1 MSEINNSV
9 LERAQRLFEANQF
22 LGLLA
27 LYEDVSAQTL
37 RHLSKDDK
45 LRLYFIAATAYLRV
59 GKVPDASKITNKL
72 VKACPDD
79 LGVLQL
85 AVQASCGMA
94 EYDRTILFATRYFEA
109 LETGRFSQKFGSGE
123 ALQSE
128 VYRFWG
134 RALKENG
141 HPEEAAAK
149 FRKAI
154 EAKSDDSLA
163 YLDLSHFYFQVKK
176 YGDAG
181 QVLAQGFKK
190 LTQTDELLQLAES
203 FCATRDGAAVCLKVF
218 ADAGK
223 WTKVLSVLEKHSSL
237 RTLTWAKKFKA
248 QALAGLGQWE
258 EAKFLYEEYLSAFL
272 DDWEVLNELG
282 NVCFQLGEFD
292 RAEECYRRA
301 LERNPAWEE
310 GWRNLSVSLSRMGK
324 LKEARA
330 SLEQYITLVP
340 EDKSVYGFFADL
352 LYRENEF
359 GRAVNFYE
367 DFLRFHP
374 AEKEAWVNLAD
385 CYFNLGHTQSALS
398 SYRQAHTLAPESDEI
413 RAKIE
418 AIRRQLPKI

>member
-1 MSEINNSV
+1 MSEVNNSV

-22 LGLLA
+22 LGLVALFEGLA
-27 LYEDVSAQTL
+27 AAEVRQLARQ
-37 RHLSKDDK
+37 DK
-45 LRLYFIAATAYLRV
+45 LRLYFIVASAYLRV
-59 GKVPDASKITNKL
+59 GKVPAASRFANML

-79 LGVLQL
+79 LGVLHL
-85 AVQASCGMA
+85 AAQASCGMA
-94 EYDRTILFATRYFEA
+94 EYDRTIHYAGRYFEA
-109 LETGRFSQKFGSGE
+109 LEAGHFSQKFNSAE
-123 ALQSE
+123 MLQSE
-128 VYRFWG
+128 VYRLWG
-134 RALKENG
+134 RALKESG
-141 HPEEAAAK
+141 QPDEAVVK
-149 FRKAI
+149 FLKAI

-176 YGDAG
+176 YGEAG
-181 QVLAQGFKK
+181 EILAQGFKK
-190 LTQTDELLQLAES
+190 APQSEELLKLAES
-203 FCATRDGAAVCLKVF
+203 FCATREGAAVCLKVF

-223 WTKVLSVLEKHSSL
+223 WSKVLTVLEKHSSL
-237 RTLTWAKKFKA
+237 RALAWAKKFKA

-282 NVCFQLGEFD
+282 NVCFHLGEFD

-310 GWRNLSVSLSRMGK
+310 GWRNLSVSLSRLGK

-340 EDKSVYGFFADL
+340 EDKTVYGFFADL

-374 AEKEAWVNLAD
+374 AEKEAWVKLAD
-385 CYFNLGHTQSALS
+385 CYLNLGHTQSALS
-398 SYRQAHTLAPESDEI
+398 SFRQAHTLSPESDEI
-413 RAKIE
+413 RTKME
-418 AIRRQLPKI
+418 ELRRQLPKI

>member
-1 MSEINNSV
+1 MSEVNNSV

-22 LGLLA
+22 LGLVA
-27 LYEDVSAQTL
+27 LFEGLSAATFRQ
-37 RHLSKDDK
+37 LSKPDK
-45 LRLYFIAATAYLRV
+45 LRLYFMAASSYLRV
-59 GKVPDASKITNKL
+59 GNVPNASKIANKL
-72 VKACPDD
+72 VRACPDD
-79 LGVLQL
+79 LGVLHL
-85 AVQASCGMA
+85 AVESSCGMA

-109 LETGRFSQKFGSGE
+109 LESGHFNQKFNSAE
-123 ALQSE
+123 TLQSE

-134 RALKENG
+134 RALKESG
-141 HPEEAAAK
+141 HPDEAALK

-154 EAKSDDSLA
+154 EAKGDDSLA

-176 YGDAG
+176 YGEAG
-181 QVLAQGFKK
+181 QVLSQGFKK
-190 LTQTDELLQLAES
+190 NPQSEELLKLAEG
-203 FCATRDGAAVCLKVF
+203 FCATREGAAVCLKVF

-223 WTKVLSVLEKHSSL
+223 WSKVLAVLEKHSSL
-237 RTLTWAKKFKA
+237 RTLVWAKKFKA

-310 GWRNLSVSLSRMGK
+310 GWRNLSVSLSRLGK

-374 AEKEAWVNLAD
+374 AEKEAWVKLAD
-385 CYFNLGHTQSALS
+385 CYLNLGHTQSALS

-413 RAKIE
+413 RTKME
-418 AIRRQLPKI
+418 EIRRQLPKI

>member
-1 MSEINNSV
+1 MSEVSNSV

-22 LGLLA
+22 LGLVA
-27 LYEDVSAQTL
+27 LFEGLSAAEVRQL
-37 RHLSKDDK
+37 PRPDK
-45 LRLYFIAATAYLRV
+45 LRLYFIAASAYLHV
-59 GKVPDASKITNKL
+59 GKVPAATKL
-72 VKACPDD
+72 ANMLIKACPDD
-79 LGVLQL
+79 LGILHL
-85 AVQASCGMA
+85 ATQASCMMA
-94 EYDRTILFATRYFEA
+94 EYDRTCHFAVRYFEA
-109 LETGRFSQKFGSGE
+109 LESGQFTQKFGSGE
-123 ALQSE
+123 RVQSE

-134 RALKENG
+134 RALKETG
-141 HPEEAAAK
+141 KSDEAAEK

-154 EAKSDDSLA
+154 EARSDDSQA

-176 YGDAG
+176 YGEAG
-181 QVLAQGFKK
+181 QILSQGIKK
-190 LTQTDELLQLAES
+190 APQSEELLKLAES
-203 FCATRDGAAVCLKVF
+203 LCSTREGAAVCLKVF

-223 WTKVLSVLEKHSSL
+223 WSKVLAILEKHSSL
-237 RTLTWAKKFKA
+237 RTLVWAKKFKA

-310 GWRNLSVSLSRMGK
+310 GWRNLSVSLSRLGK

-352 LYRENEF
+352 LYRESEF

-374 AEKEAWVNLAD
+374 AEKEAWVKLAD
-385 CYFNLGHTQSALS
+385 CYMNLGHAQSALS
-398 SYRQAHTLAPESDEI
+398 SYRQAHTLSPESDEI
-413 RAKIE
+413 KTKIE
-418 AIRRQLPKI
+418 ELRRQLPKI

>member
-1 MSEINNSV
+1 MNNSV

-22 LGLLA
+22 LGLVALFEGLPASEVRQLA
-27 LYEDVSAQTL
+27 
-37 RHLSKDDK
+37 RPDK
-45 LRLYFIAATAYLRV
+45 LRLYFIVASAYLRV
-59 GKVPDASKITNKL
+59 GKVPAASRFANML

-79 LGVLQL
+79 LGVLHL
-85 AVQASCGMA
+85 AAQTSCEMA
-94 EYDRTILFATRYFEA
+94 EYDRTIHYADRYFDA
-109 LETGRFSQKFGSGE
+109 LESDHFSQKFNSAE

-128 VYRFWG
+128 LYRFWG
-134 RALKENG
+134 RALKETG
-141 HPEEAAAK
+141 KGEEAAEK

-154 EAKSDDSLA
+154 DAKSDDSLA

-176 YGDAG
+176 YSEAG
-181 QVLAQGFKK
+181 QILSQGFKK
-190 LTQTDELLQLAES
+190 APQSEELLKLAEG
-203 FCATRDGAAVCLKVF
+203 FCATREGAAVCLKVF

-223 WTKVLSVLEKHSSL
+223 WSKVLTVLEKHSSL
-237 RTLTWAKKFKA
+237 RTLVWAKKFKA

-258 EAKFLYEEYLSAFL
+258 EAKFLYEEYLASFL

-310 GWRNLSVSLSRMGK
+310 GWRNLSVSLSRLGK

-340 EDKSVYGFFADL
+340 EDKTVYGFFADL

-374 AEKEAWVNLAD
+374 AEKEAWVKLAD
-385 CYFNLGHTQSALS
+385 CYLNLGHTQSALS
-398 SYRQAHTLAPESDEI
+398 SFRQAHTLSPESDEI
-413 RAKIE
+413 RTKME
-418 AIRRQLPKI
+418 ELRRQLPKI

>member
-1 MSEINNSV
+1 MSEVNNSV

-22 LGLLA
+22 LGLVA
-27 LYEDVSAQTL
+27 LFEGLPAAEIRQ
-37 RHLSKDDK
+37 LSTQDK
-45 LRLYFIAATAYLRV
+45 LRLYFMAASAYLHV
-59 GKVPDASKITNKL
+59 GKLPDASKLANKL

-79 LGVLQL
+79 LGVLHL
-85 AVQASCGMA
+85 AAQASSGMA
-94 EYDRTILFATRYFEA
+94 EYDRTILFATRYFEE
-109 LETGRFSQKFGSGE
+109 LESGRFSQKFNSAEG
-123 ALQSE
+123 LQSE

-134 RALKENG
+134 RALKESGN
-141 HPEEAAAK
+141 PDEAGAK

-154 EAKSDDSLA
+154 EARSDDSSA
-163 YLDLSHFYFQVKK
+163 YFDLSHLYFQVKK
-176 YGDAG
+176 YGEAG
-181 QVLAQGFKK
+181 QVLSQGFKK
-190 LTQTDELLQLAES
+190 VPQSEELLKLAEG
-203 FCATRDGAAVCLKVF
+203 FCATREGAAVCLKVF

-310 GWRNLSVSLSRMGK
+310 GWRNLSVSLSRLGK

-374 AEKEAWVNLAD
+374 AEKEAWVKLA
-385 CYFNLGHTQSALS
+385 
-398 SYRQAHTLAPESDEI
+398 
-413 RAKIE
+413 
-418 AIRRQLPKI
+418 

>member
-1 MSEINNSV
+1 MTEINNSI

-22 LGLLA
+22 LGLVA
-27 LYEDVSAQTL
+27 LFEGLPAATFRQ
-37 RHLSKDDK
+37 LSKPDK
-45 LRLYFIAATAYLRV
+45 LRLYFMATSSYLRV
-59 GKVPDASKITNKL
+59 GNVPNASKIANKL
-72 VKACPDD
+72 IKACPDD
-79 LGVLQL
+79 LGVLHL
-85 AVQASCGMA
+85 AVESSCGMA
-94 EYDRTILFATRYFEA
+94 EYDRTILFATHYFEG
-109 LETGRFSQKFGSGE
+109 LESGRFSQKFNSAE
-123 ALQSE
+123 TLQSE

-141 HPEEAAAK
+141 PPEEAADK

-154 EAKSDDSLA
+154 DAKSDDSLA

-176 YGDAG
+176 YGEAG
-181 QVLAQGFKK
+181 QVLSEGFKK
-190 LTQTDELLQLAES
+190 IPQSEELLKLAEG
-203 FCATRDGAAVCLKVF
+203 FCTTREGAAVCLKVF

-223 WTKVLSVLEKHSSL
+223 WSKVLAVLEKHSSL

-310 GWRNLSVSLSRMGK
+310 GWRNLSVSLSRLGK

-374 AEKEAWVNLAD
+374 AEKEAWVKLAD

-413 RAKIE
+413 RAKME
-418 AIRRQLPKI
+418 EIRRQLPRI

>member
-1 MSEINNSV
+1 VNNSV

-22 LGLLA
+22 LGLVALFEGLPASEVRQLA
-27 LYEDVSAQTL
+27 
-37 RHLSKDDK
+37 RPDK
-45 LRLYFIAATAYLRV
+45 LRLYFIVASAYLRV
-59 GKVPDASKITNKL
+59 GKVPAASRFANML

-79 LGVLQL
+79 LGVLHL
-85 AVQASCGMA
+85 AAQTSCEMA
-94 EYDRTILFATRYFEA
+94 EYDRTIHYADRYFDA
-109 LETGRFSQKFGSGE
+109 LESDHFSQKFNSAE

-128 VYRFWG
+128 LYRFWG
-134 RALKENG
+134 RALKETG
-141 HPEEAAAK
+141 KGEEAAEK

-154 EAKSDDSLA
+154 DAKSDDSLA

-176 YGDAG
+176 YSEAG
-181 QVLAQGFKK
+181 QILSQGFKK
-190 LTQTDELLQLAES
+190 APQSEELLKLAEG
-203 FCATRDGAAVCLKVF
+203 FCATREGAAVCLKVF

-223 WTKVLSVLEKHSSL
+223 WSKVLTVLEKHSSL
-237 RTLTWAKKFKA
+237 RTLVWAKKFKA

-258 EAKFLYEEYLSAFL
+258 EAKFLYEEYLASFL

-310 GWRNLSVSLSRMGK
+310 GWRNLSVSLSRLGK

-340 EDKSVYGFFADL
+340 EDKTVYGFFADL

-374 AEKEAWVNLAD
+374 AEKEAWVKLAD
-385 CYFNLGHTQSALS
+385 CYLNLGHTQSALS
-398 SYRQAHTLAPESDEI
+398 SFRQAHTLSPESDEI
-413 RAKIE
+413 RTKME
-418 AIRRQLPKI
+418 ELRRQLPKI

>member
-1 MSEINNSV
+1 M
-9 LERAQRLFEANQF
+9 
-22 LGLLA
+22 
-27 LYEDVSAQTL
+27 
-37 RHLSKDDK
+37 
-45 LRLYFIAATAYLRV
+45 
-59 GKVPDASKITNKL
+59 L
-72 VKACPDD
+72 VKTCPDD
-79 LGVLQL
+79 LGVLHL
-85 AVQASCGMA
+85 AAQTSSGMA
-94 EYDRTILFATRYFEA
+94 EYDRTIHYAGRYFDA
-109 LETGRFSQKFGSGE
+109 LESGHFSQKFNSGE
-123 ALQSE
+123 TFQSE

-134 RALKENG
+134 RALKETG
-141 HPEEAAAK
+141 KGEEAAVQ

-154 EAKSDDSLA
+154 DAKSDDSLA

-176 YGDAG
+176 YGEAG
-181 QVLAQGFKK
+181 QILSQGFKK
-190 LTQTDELLQLAES
+190 APQSEELLKLAEG
-203 FCATRDGAAVCLKVF
+203 FCATREGAAVCLKVF

-223 WTKVLSVLEKHSSL
+223 WSKVLAILEKHSSL

-292 RAEECYRRA
+292 HAEDCYRRA

-310 GWRNLSVSLSRMGK
+310 GWRNLSVSLSRLGK

-374 AEKEAWVNLAD
+374 AEKEAWVKLAD
-385 CYFNLGHTQSALS
+385 CYLNLGHTQSALS
-398 SYRQAHTLAPESDEI
+398 SFRQAHTLAPESDEI
-413 RAKIE
+413 RTKME
-418 AIRRQLPKI
+418 ELRRQLPKI

>member
-22 LGLLA
+22 LGLVA
-27 LYEDVSAQTL
+27 LFEGLPVSDVRKLTRQ
-37 RHLSKDDK
+37 DK
-45 LRLYFIAATAYLRV
+45 LQLYFIAASSYMRV
-59 GKVPDASKITNKL
+59 GKLAGASKLANML
-72 VKACPDD
+72 VKACPED
-79 LGVLQL
+79 LGVLHV
-85 AVQASCGMA
+85 AVESSFGMA
-94 EYDRTILFATRYFEA
+94 QYDRTIIFASRYFEA
-109 LETGRFSQKFGSGE
+109 LESGRFSQKFNSAE
-123 ALQSE
+123 TLQSE

-134 RALKENG
+134 RALKESG
-141 HPEEAAAK
+141 QPEEAAIK
-149 FRKAI
+149 LRKAI
-154 EAKSDDSLA
+154 EVKSDDSLA

-176 YGDAG
+176 YGEAG
-181 QVLAQGFKK
+181 QVLSQGFKK
-190 LTQTDELLQLAES
+190 TSQSEELLKLAEG
-203 FCATRDGAAVCLKVF
+203 FCATREGAAVCLKVF
-218 ADAGK
+218 VDAGK
-223 WTKVLSVLEKHSSL
+223 WSRVLSVLEKHSSL
-237 RTLTWAKKFKA
+237 RTLVWAKKFKA

-292 RAEECYRRA
+292 RAEGCYRRA

-310 GWRNLSVSLSRMGK
+310 GWRNLSVSLSRLGR
-324 LKEARA
+324 LEEARA

-374 AEKEAWVNLAD
+374 AEKEAWVKLAD
-385 CYFNLGHTQSALS
+385 CYLNLGHTQSALS
-398 SYRQAHTLAPESDEI
+398 SYRQAHTLAPESNEI
-413 RAKIE
+413 RMKIE
-418 AIRRQLPKI
+418 EIRRQMPRI